1 MDSIDRL
8 FRSEGQIG
16 EDLLWYVALCG
27 FDLGKVVETNTR
39 ERDNPKRRQ
48 LMPTSPHMS

>member
-8 FRSEGQIG
+8 FRSGGQIG

-27 FDLGKVVETNTR
+27 FDLAKVVETNTR
-39 ERDNPKRRQ
+39 G
-48 LMPTSPHMS
+48 TSLNVGSSC